1 MIRRATLFLLLVA
14 LSGLF
19 AAPANA
25 AFGLH
30 DLDVVFEN
38 ENGSMAYQAGSH
50 PYAMKTTVAFNTRP
64 SSEFGF
70 EVPDEDP
77 RDIAIGQIP
86 GFIGDP
92 SAVPPCTSAE
102 FAVKQCPA
110 SSQVGVVDI
119 GFQEPGFR
127 EVRAVYSLAPPPGAA
142 LTLGWNVSAVD
153 VPITVDARVSESQPH
168 NVVVSLSSILNV
180 VPVYDSVVTL
190 WGVPA
195 ASAHDS
201 QRRGLGCG
209 NSGCSVNIAV
219 KPFLTLPRACEGPLP
234 TSFFARSWE
243 GSTFEETILTHDEA
257 VPPNPTGTIGCGN
270 LNFAPSIAAKPSSK
284 AASSPTGLDV
294 SLTVD
299 DEGLSSPDGQAQSDV
314 KEAVVTLPEGMT
326 ANPSVA
332 EGLAVCSEPQLA
344 RETAASKPGEGCPEQ
359 SKIGS
364 VRVKTPLL
372 DETLDGALYQ
382 ATPYANLANDALIGL
397 YVVIKNADLG
407 ILVRQP
413 IEVKA
418 DPQTGQLQGIARDIP
433 QLPFSSFELDF
444 REGARSPLIS
454 PERCGTHKVTALLTP
469 WAGGAPVTSTSTFEI
484 VAGPEGRPCPQGGTP
499 PFEPGFQAGTVN
511 NDAGSYSPF
520 LMRWTRRD
528 GDQDITRFSA
538 KLPPGVVAKLAGA
551 TQCPQAAIAAA
562 RSKSGLAEKTSPS
575 CPLSSQIGSV
585 IAGSGVG
592 SELLYVPGK
601 VYLAGPYKGAP
612 LSAVGIVPAVAGP
625 FDVGTVVTQLALRID
640 PRSAEVS
647 VDGSSSDPIPHILAG
662 IPLKVRDIRA
672 NVDRPNFTLNPTS
685 CNPFQVGAT
694 LWGSGNDLFGSGD
707 DNPVALSERF
717 QAANCASLGFAP
729 KLTLKL
735 KGGTRRGD
743 FPALTGTYVPR
754 PGDAN
759 LQGLVLRFPN
769 SAFLEQAHIG
779 TICTRPQ
786 FAAKACPAAAAY
798 GTAKAWTP
806 ILEQPLEGPVY
817 LRANGGE
824 RQLPDLVA
832 DLRGLVDVEAV
843 AYIDSRGGG
852 IRATFAGVPDAPLSK
867 VVVSMR
873 GGRKGLIVNSVNLC
887 AKRQKANA
895 SFSGHNGRRATLRP
909 VLQAKC
915 SKKGRKGQ
923 ARAGG

>member
-1 MIRRATLFLLLVA
+1 M
-14 LSGLF
+14 S
-19 AAPANA
+19 
-25 AFGLH
+25 
-30 DLDVVFEN
+30 
-38 ENGSMAYQAGSH
+38 
-50 PYAMKTTVAFNTRP
+50 TTVAFNTRVD
-64 SSEFGF
+64 EVLGF
-70 EVPDEDP
+70 EVPDEEP
-77 RDIAIGQIP
+77 RDIVIAQVP

-92 SAVPPCTSAE
+92 NAVPPCASVD
-102 FAVKQCPA
+102 FAVQSCPV
-110 SSQVGVVDI
+110 SSQIGVVDI
-119 GFQEPGFR
+119 EYQVPGTR
-127 EVRAVYSLAPPPGAA
+127 ELKPVYSLAPPPGVA
-142 LTLGWNVSAVD
+142 LTIGWHVSALN
-153 VPITVDARVSESQPH
+153 VPVTVNARVSETYPH
-168 NVVVSLSSILNV
+168 NVVASLQNIPNV
-180 VPVYDSVVTL
+180 VPVYESVVTL
-190 WGVPA
+190 WGVPGA
-195 ASAHDS
+195 KAHDS
-201 QRRGLGCG
+201 ERIGCG
-209 NSGCSVNIAV
+209 GSGGCSTNIAA

-234 TSFFARSWE
+234 TTFEAASWA
-243 GSTFEETILTHDEA
+243 GSTDTETILTHDDA
-257 VPPNPTGTIGCGN
+257 DPPNPLGMIGCGN
-270 LNFAPSIAAKPSSK
+270 LNFAPTIAAKPSSK

-294 SLTVD
+294 SLTVE
-299 DEGLSSPDGQAQSDV
+299 DEGLTNPDGQAQSDV

-332 EGLAVCSEPQLA
+332 EGLAVCSEAELA
-344 RETAASKPGEGCPEQ
+344 RETASSRPGDGCPEQ

-382 ATPYANLANDALIGL
+382 AEPYNNLANDALIGL
-397 YVVIKNADLG
+397 YVVIKNPNLG
-407 ILVRQP
+407 IVVRQP

-418 DPQTGQLQGIARDIP
+418 DPVTGQLQGIAKDIP

-454 PERCGTHKVTALLTP
+454 PERCGTHTVKAVLTP
-469 WAGGAPVTSTSTFEI
+469 WAGGAPVTSTSTFDVI
-484 VAGPEGRPCPQGGTP
+484 AGPEGRPCPTGATA
-499 PFEPGFQAGTVN
+499 PFEPGFEAGTRN
-511 NDAGSYSPF
+511 NNAGSYSPF
-520 LMRWTRRD
+520 DMRWTRRD

-538 KLPPGVVAKLAGA
+538 KLPPGVIAKLAGA
-551 TQCPQAAIAAA
+551 SQCPQASIDAA
-562 RSKSGLAEKTSPS
+562 RSKTGLAEKSSPS
-575 CPLSSQIGSV
+575 CPLSSEIGSV

-592 SELLYVPGK
+592 SELTYVPGK

-685 CNPFQVGAT
+685 CDPFAVGAT

-707 DNPVALSERF
+707 DNPVGLSTRF
-717 QAANCASLGFAP
+717 QAANCANLGFSP

-735 KGGTRRGD
+735 KGGTKRGD

-754 PGDAN
+754 AGDAN
-759 LQGLVLRFPN
+759 LAGLVLRMPN

-786 FAAKACPAAAAY
+786 FAAKACPQAAIY

-806 ILEQPLEGPVY
+806 ILEAPLEGPVY
-817 LRANGGE
+817 LRSSNNP
-824 RQLPDLVA
+824 LPDLVA

-843 AYIDSRGGG
+843 ARIDSKGGG
-852 IRATFAGVPDAPLSK
+852 IRATFEGTPDAPLSK

-887 AKRQKANA
+887 AKKQRANA
-895 SFSGHNGRRATLRP
+895 AFSAHNGRRATLKP

-915 SKKGRKGQ
+915 GKPRKGR
-923 ARAGG
+923 ARAGR